1 MLQWSGGLCEAQS
14 SEAAMQLVSIL
25 LYGSSSTVVALPAVD
40 MLVPHHHI
48 LLF

>member
-1 MLQWSGGLCEAQS
+1 MLQWSTGLCEAQ
-14 SEAAMQLVSIL
+14 EVKAAVHLIGIL
-25 LYGSSSTVVALPAVD
+25 FCGSSSTVVALPAMD